1 MLVMRTKKPVIK
13 MNKYEPTM
21 RVYIKEKHIDFN
33 RQTITALDE
42 PPFLVFM
49 FDEPNERL
57 IVLPAFEEAFETYEI
72 SKNYWKNKHQTCRVR
87 RLPFFLTLQQKF
99 SWTDNRIY
107 VIKGIFQVFEENK
120 KLVVFNF
127 ADTVEFDV
135 NAKEQNSESE

>member
-1 MLVMRTKKPVIK
+1 MRI
-13 MNKYEPTM
+13 
-21 RVYIKEKHIDFN
+21 YIKSKRIDFN
-33 RQTITALDE
+33 RQTVTMLDN
-42 PPFLVFM
+42 PPYLVFM

-72 SKNYWKNKHQTCRVR
+72 PKSYWKNKHQTCRIR
-87 RLPFFLTLQQKF
+87 RLPFFLTLRQKF
-99 SWTDNRIY
+99 NWKDDRLY
-107 VIKGIFQVFEENK
+107 VVHGIFQVFEENK